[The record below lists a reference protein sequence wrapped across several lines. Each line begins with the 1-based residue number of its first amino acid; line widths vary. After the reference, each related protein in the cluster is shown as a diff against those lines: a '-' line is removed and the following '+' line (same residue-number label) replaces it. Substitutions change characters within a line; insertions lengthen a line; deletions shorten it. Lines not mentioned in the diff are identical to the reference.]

1 MSARHGGGE
10 RKEARPHG
18 SRLRLFCFNIH
29 AGNAQQ
35 NFGEYLT
42 RSWRHVLPD
51 SGKHKNL
58 SELAR
63 LLADVDIAAL
73 QEVDGGSLRSGFMN
87 QAAYLA
93 DVAAFPYWWQQRN
106 RRIGRI
112 AESSNCLLSRASP
125 TQVEEHALPG
135 RIKGRGAL
143 LAVYADG
150 RESLAVVISH
160 LSLGAQARATQFDFL
175 GELLDPYRH
184 VVLMG
189 DFNCQPSNPNFRRF
203 MERSGLRVPGPQPL
217 ATYPA
222 WQPERAID
230 HILISSDIQA
240 IRYEAPALKLS
251 DHLPVTVE
259 IALPDGVKFSR

>member
-1 MSARHGGGE
+1 MTPKAGGSD
-10 RKEARPHG
+10 RKEARSQG

-29 AGNAQQ
+29 AGNAQTT
-35 NFGEYLT
+35 FGEYLT

-63 LLADVDIAAL
+63 LLAGVDIAAL

-87 QAAYLA
+87 QAEYLA

-125 TQVEEHALPG
+125 TLVEDHPLPG

-143 LAVYADG
+143 LAVYGEG
-150 RESLAVVISH
+150 RETLAVVISH
-160 LSLGAQARATQFDFL
+160 LSLGAKARATQFDFL
-175 GELLDPYRH
+175 NELVTPYRH

-189 DFNCQPSNPNFRRF
+189 DFNCQPSSPSFRRF
-203 MERSGLRVPGPQPL
+203 LERSGLRVPGPL
-217 ATYPA
+217 ALPTYPA
-222 WQPERAID
+222 WEPDRAID
-230 HILISSDIQA
+230 HILISGDIHPLS
-240 IRYEAPALKLS
+240 YEAPALKLS
-251 DHLPVTVE
+251 DHLPVAVD
-259 IALPDGVKFSR
+259 IAVPEGVKLLR